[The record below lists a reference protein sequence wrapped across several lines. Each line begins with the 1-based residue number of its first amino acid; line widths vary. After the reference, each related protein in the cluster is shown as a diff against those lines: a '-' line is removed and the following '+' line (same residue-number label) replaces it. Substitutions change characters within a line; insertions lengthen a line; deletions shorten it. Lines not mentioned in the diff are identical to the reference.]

1 MLRAPRSWVPGAR
14 LTTRPTGPE
23 KGAFRDSGRFTAQ
36 EGYGWQFK
44 KRVKKQPLESGSQRE
59 KQRGRRVRKTR
70 GTEGEREKVKQSRW
84 EQGWREGK
92 ERLEIEKG
100 LRGKERNRW
109 RSAG

>member
-1 MLRAPRSWVPGAR
+1 M
-14 LTTRPTGPE
+14 
-23 KGAFRDSGRFTAQ
+23 
-36 EGYGWQFK
+36 
-44 KRVKKQPLESGSQRE
+44 
-59 KQRGRRVRKTR
+59 RKTR